1 MWYTEVGFEKRTRIG
16 SWLHCR
22 FNDVA
27 FLRDKNAREPHVKA
41 SGFVAVL
48 GSDNHLIQ
56 HVEAPTGHQPM
67 PF

>member
-27 FLRDKNAREPHVKA
+27 FLRDKNAGEPHLKA

-48 GSDNHLIQ
+48 GS
-56 HVEAPTGHQPM
+56 GK
-67 PF
+67 